1 MRIEQYRLVLFH
13 ELITE
18 DGESQRLD
26 DPLIVKYMMEG
37 DSPKLLIVSEMMDK
51 MKHFLIDHLAE
62 LRSE

>member
-1 MRIEQYRLVLFH
+1 MPIEQYRLVLFH

-18 DGESQRLD
+18 DGKSQRLD
-26 DPLIVKYMMEG
+26 DPLIVKYMMSG

-51 MKHFLIDHLAE
+51 MKNFLLDHLAE